1 MVSKKTT
8 ASPPSAGI
16 FWTIDGNLTPP
27 SFLSLIGIPLIF
39 SGRFLYGGVI
49 LVIAIIIGVQMAMSE
64 IKEEDRQAIR
74 YNILEP
80 DDIIAELE
88 ELEEEKQSADN
99 KEMTDSEKIK
109 CLTSLSSL
117 ARKHQRMKKEGS
129 KTFPLLC
136 QQAAYLTLRLLP
148 TDSEAVG
155 SSIALLALVAK
166 DEEVRQRNKYQ
177 ADVYG
182 LDRPIQALRGVLE
195 LAKKEEDEEREGGL
209 AETLRKG
216 CLYFG
221 ALSDND
227 KDLNLA
233 TTIVQEEGLE
243 LILDIANWFRFH
255 EEVANWSMWA
265 IFILCY
271 DCIQNKVELVRLAGV
286 TTVCSLLA
294 NNAASLE
301 VTRHGIAILFDLLRE
316 GNTEAGKKYNYDPW
330 AVRKQAL
337 AAGLHNAVVK
347 AMNEFSDS
355 MDIMMMG
362 QEMLLGTGYQGDI
375 PQFQE
380 M

>member
-1 MVSKKTT
+1 MIAMMV
-8 ASPPSAGI
+8 
-16 FWTIDGNLTPP
+16 
-27 SFLSLIGIPLIF
+27 
-39 SGRFLYGGVI
+39 
-49 LVIAIIIGVQMAMSE
+49 AIQLAMSQ
-64 IKEEDRQAIR
+64 IKDEEKQAIR
-74 YNILEP
+74 FNILDP

-88 ELEEEKQSADN
+88 ELEEEKQQSAAEN
-99 KEMTDSEKIK
+99 KETTDADRTK
-109 CLTSLSSL
+109 CLACLSAL
-117 ARKHQRMKKEGS
+117 AQKHKRMKKEEH
-129 KTFPLLC
+129 KKFPLLC

-148 TDSEAVG
+148 ADSEAVG
-155 SSIALLALVAK
+155 SCIALLALVAK
-166 DEEVRQRNKYQ
+166 NEEVRKRNKYQ

-195 LAKKEEDEEREGGL
+195 MAKNVEDEEKEGEL

-216 CLYFG
+216 CLFFG

-227 KDLNLA
+227 KDLNLS

-271 DCIQNKVELVRLAGV
+271 DCIQNKVELIRLAGV
-286 TTVCSLLA
+286 TTVCSLLS
-294 NNAASLE
+294 NNATSLE
-301 VTRHGIAILFDLLRE
+301 VTRHGVAILYDLLRE

-330 AVRKQAL
+330 AVRTQAL
-337 AAGLHNAVVK
+337 AAGLHNTIVK

-362 QEMLLGTGYQGDI
+362 QEMLLGTGYRGDI
-375 PQFQE
+375 PQFQQ

>member
-1 MVSKKTT
+1 M
-8 ASPPSAGI
+8 
-16 FWTIDGNLTPP
+16 
-27 SFLSLIGIPLIF
+27 
-39 SGRFLYGGVI
+39 
-49 LVIAIIIGVQMAMSE
+49 IAMIIAVQIAMSQ
-64 IKEEDRQAIR
+64 IKDEEKQAIR

-88 ELEEEKQSADN
+88 ELEEEKQSN
-99 KEMTDSEKIK
+99 KEMTDSDKTK
-109 CLTSLSSL
+109 CLTCLSSL
-117 ARKHQRMKKEGS
+117 ARKHQRMKKEGD

-148 TDSEAVG
+148 KDSEAVG
-155 SSIALLALVAK
+155 SCIALLALVAK
-166 DEEVRQRNKYQ
+166 DEEVRKRNKYQ

-182 LDRPIQALRGVLE
+182 LDRPIRALRGVLE
-195 LAKKEEDEEREGGL
+195 LAKKEEDEEKEGEL

-216 CLYFG
+216 CLFFG

-227 KDLNLA
+227 KELNLA

-271 DCIQNKVELVRLAGV
+271 DCIQNKVELIRLAGV

-294 NNAASLE
+294 NNPTSLE
-301 VTRHGIAILFDLLRE
+301 VTRHGIAILYDLLRE

-330 AVRKQAL
+330 AVRTQAL
-337 AAGLHNAVVK
+337 AAGLHNTVVK
-347 AMNEFSDS
+347 AMNEFSAS

-362 QEMLLGTGYQGDI
+362 QEMLLGTGYRGDI

>member
-1 MVSKKTT
+1 
-8 ASPPSAGI
+8 
-16 FWTIDGNLTPP
+16 
-27 SFLSLIGIPLIF
+27 
-39 SGRFLYGGVI
+39 
-49 LVIAIIIGVQMAMSE
+49 VIAMVVAIQLAMSQ
-64 IKEEDRQAIR
+64 IKEEEKQAIR

-88 ELEEEKQSADN
+88 ELEEEKQQSAET
-99 KEMTDSEKIK
+99 KEMTESDKTK
-109 CLTSLSSL
+109 CLACLSAL
-117 ARKHQRMKKEGS
+117 AKKHKRINQEGS
-129 KTFPLLC
+129 KEFPLLC

-148 TDSEAVG
+148 KDGEAVG
-155 SSIALLALVAK
+155 SCIALLALVAK

-182 LDRPIQALRGVLE
+182 LDRPIQALREVLE
-195 LAKKEEDEEREGGL
+195 LAKKEEDEEREGEL

-216 CLYFG
+216 CLFFG

-255 EEVANWSMWA
+255 EEIANWSMWS

-271 DCIQNKVELVRLAGV
+271 DCIQNKVELIRLAGV
-286 TTVCSLLA
+286 TTVCSLLS
-294 NNAASLE
+294 NNATSLE
-301 VTRHGIAILFDLLRE
+301 VTRHGIAILYDLLRE

-330 AVRKQAL
+330 AVRTQAL
-337 AAGLHNAVVK
+337 AAGLHNTVVK

-362 QEMLLGTGYQGDI
+362 QEMLLGTGYRGDI
-375 PQFQE
+375 PQFQQ